1 MYVDGISLTLFVGG
15 FAVPR
20 AGGIAHFVVGCAR
33 SGERSDDRTAAV
45 ECRVVIDDVHTHG
58 ASPLAICAPFDLSG
72 CFGALDGA
80 CPWDELVGTRVFHA
94 LAVKVGKVVIEHL
107 CYVITAVIHA
117 DAGENGAIIH
127 GFSPSLHVLGA
138 AVGVRMAQNG
148 VVVVALHG
156 LGKAV

>member
-58 ASPLAICAPFDLSG
+58 ASPLAICARSEEHTS
-72 CFGALDGA
+72 
-80 CPWDELVGTRVFHA
+80 ELQSRQYLVCR
-94 LAVKVGKVVIEHL
+94 LLLEKKKKSYI
-107 CYVITAVIHA
+107 YVHHT
-117 DAGENGAIIH
+117 
-127 GFSPSLHVLGA
+127 
-138 AVGVRMAQNG
+138 
-148 VVVVALHG
+148 
-156 LGKAV
+156 